1 MSEVLGADRL
11 RGLRRANRQRPIRSV
26 PRRLGVAEMT
36 TGSWEDVIQRIEE
49 FRRAVE
55 GRADGRGGS
64 LADLKRH
71 RDRILEAIRALP
83 DRRERIA
90 IAALQGLLAADPT
103 LDLPYEQSA
112 MMARRT
118 SHPSGSRPLDVSLL
132 RQTSAPGLWDA
143 PENPRFPAVSNRVP
157 RTDHMAPSRVQLLQ
171 GSRQRRRNTQPC
183 GGRPS
188 VMG

>member
-90 IAALQGLLAADPT
+90 IAALQRS
-103 LDLPYEQSA
+103 EE
-112 MMARRT
+112 RRV
-118 SHPSGSRPLDVSLL
+118 GKECRSR
-132 RQTSAPGLWDA
+132 
-143 PENPRFPAVSNRVP
+143 
-157 RTDHMAPSRVQLLQ
+157 
-171 GSRQRRRNTQPC
+171 
-183 GGRPS
+183 
-188 VMG
+188 

>member
-1 MSEVLGADRL
+1 
-11 RGLRRANRQRPIRSV
+11 
-26 PRRLGVAEMT
+26 MT

-90 IAALQGLLAADPT
+90 IAALQGLLAADPA

-112 MMARRT
+112 MMAVRQADALIVQLDEGQPYRST
-118 SHPSGSRPLDVSLL
+118 VHTVQPGETLSDIALRYYGRPLWPELAKVNRLS
-132 RQTSAPGLWDA
+132 GL
-143 PENPRFPAVSNRVP
+143 
-157 RTDHMAPSRVQLLQ
+157 DHLERGWILAIPKDL
-171 GSRQRRRNTQPC
+171 P
-183 GGRPS
+183 
-188 VMG
+188 